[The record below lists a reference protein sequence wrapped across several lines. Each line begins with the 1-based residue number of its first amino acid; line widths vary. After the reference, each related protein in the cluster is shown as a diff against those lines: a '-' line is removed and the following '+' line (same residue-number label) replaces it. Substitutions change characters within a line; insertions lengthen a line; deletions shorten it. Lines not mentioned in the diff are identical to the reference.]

1 MPLCFVVAA
10 AVLCRR
16 VCLGLAA
23 LPAELG
29 GPLRAHTEGP
39 GGVEHTHRFGRV
51 RMASAAAA
59 ESSADLAGLSL
70 RELASVP
77 SQLRSE
83 EALLEE
89 QVRALALANYKVHID
104 CVDASRRVSEELT
117 ELRSQCIGALKHG
130 TEAEATLEGDLAH
143 RLELLLDEEQRVHR
157 ALRHERDLT
166 DLAELP
172 AVAEACLRNGRTDQ
186 LLDLCDV
193 VNAMVT
199 RHPVGTGGHAVVAA
213 IAVGIRRARNRA
225 LDGIEASL
233 AAPTLPLTA
242 ALDLVRPMRRI
253 LLQRARERAGAARPQ
268 DPPAGVPSLNSPLN
282 EAAAATRSPMALLF
296 AGCSSGG
303 GQRVGTASPSGTLG
317 ALGGS
322 SVLVGGGSGAGAG
335 AGVGASLSPSE
346 QPAAARP
353 EEAAQQEAL
362 ERFLAARTTALR
374 RVEADAASQPPLRRL
389 TAVLDATRAVW
400 ADVPRAAGALFLRRA
415 EASASPADSDTTGA
429 GTPGA
434 GPASSSSSSSSSST
448 AGARLLVGWM
458 DATSVAAADLVAE
471 IAPQL
476 SSGADLANASDAVL
490 FAFARAAPLAT
501 DRCSQA
507 QLSLRAAGAQLVAGR
522 LDSAVAAFD
531 TEVRRG
537 TWAYLA
543 ALAAAAGGGGSDQGS
558 ASERRNAAGSGGR
571 SAAESGPG
579 IAGVP
584 VAPAQLMRC
593 PPLARA
599 VNGLLAAAD
608 EARRCSHVIGM
619 AALVRA
625 SESFVRGLCSAQARA
640 VRDDAVAEL
649 AAADGHSEADEAAA
663 RRQVAELSRQL
674 IEVVPPFVAAVVGH
688 VTVSDLRAWP
698 GVAAAPAGTGDVAE
712 GKAAAAPP
720 SSSAEAPGA
729 SRDEQGA
736 VARS

>member
-1 MPLCFVVAA
+1 
-10 AVLCRR
+10 
-16 VCLGLAA
+16 
-23 LPAELG
+23 
-29 GPLRAHTEGP
+29 
-39 GGVEHTHRFGRV
+39 
-51 RMASAAAA
+51 MASAAAA
-59 ESSADLAGLSL
+59 ESSTDFAGLSL

-117 ELRSQCIGALKHG
+117 ELRSQCSEALSHGA
-130 TEAEATLEGDLAH
+130 EAEATLEGDLAH
-143 RLELLLDEEQRVHR
+143 RLELLLDEELRVHR

-172 AVAEACLRNGRTDQ
+172 AVAEACLRHGRTDQ

-213 IAVGIRRARNRA
+213 IAVGLRRARDRA
-225 LDGIEASL
+225 LNNIESALS
-233 AAPTLPLTA
+233 APALPLTA

-253 LLQRARERAGAARPQ
+253 LLQRARERAGAA
-268 DPPAGVPSLNSPLN
+268 PA
-282 EAAAATRSPMALLF
+282 A
-296 AGCSSGG
+296 
-303 GQRVGTASPSGTLG
+303 
-317 ALGGS
+317 
-322 SVLVGGGSGAGAG
+322 
-335 AGVGASLSPSE
+335 
-346 QPAAARP
+346 AAARP
-353 EEAAQQEAL
+353 SPGNGPDAGLASPMSLLFAAAGSAGGQHAGPATPSADPMALGRGVLGGGRGGASHSASGTMPPPEEDAREEAL
-362 ERFLAARTTALR
+362 ERFLAARTAALR
-374 RVEADAASQPPLRRL
+374 RVEADAASLPPLRRL
-389 TAVLDATRAVW
+389 TAVLDASRALW
-400 ADVPRAAGALFLRRA
+400 ADVPRAADALFLRRA
-415 EASASPADSDTTGA
+415 EAASSPVDSAPPAA

-434 GPASSSSSSSSSST
+434 GPAPASAPFVAAASVD
-448 AGARLLVGWM
+448 GARRLVCWM
-458 DATSVAAADLVAE
+458 DDSSAAAADLVAE

-476 SSGADLANASDAVL
+476 RSGADLVNASDAVL

-501 DRCSQA
+501 DRCAQA
-507 QLSLRAAGAQLVAGR
+507 QLSLRLAGAQLVAGR

-537 TWAYLA
+537 AWAYLA
-543 ALAAAAGGGGSDQGS
+543 ALAAAAGSGGGAAHESAADRRSGQG
-558 ASERRNAAGSGGR
+558 EAGSGAAKGGPP
-571 SAAESGPG
+571 SA
-579 IAGVP
+579 VLP

-608 EARRCSHVIGM
+608 DARRCAHVIGT

-625 SESFVRGLCSAQARA
+625 SEAFVRGLCSAQARA

-663 RRQVAELSRQL
+663 KEQVAELTRQL

-688 VTVSDLRAWP
+688 VTRSDLVAWP
-698 GVAAAPAGTGDVAE
+698 GAPATAAE
-712 GKAAAAPP
+712 RADCQ
-720 SSSAEAPGA
+720 AEAATPPGA
-729 SRDEQGA
+729 ATHAPAPSRGD
-736 VARS
+736 RSTDALP